1 MYVFSQDFNVNSF
14 DLTIVPAEAL
24 VHRVPADTK
33 VIAHALDCSELETT
47 YFVLEG
53 SVGAAVFSTAF
64 PKLGVV
70 HVIVAFSLSSKLGV
84 KRGLL
89 ENGLSEVGVSETV
102 SLKMVSLKMG
112 SLNLGSLK

>member
-14 DLTIVPAEAL
+14 DLNLTIVPAEAL

-33 VIAHALDCSELETT
+33 VIAHALDCSELETI

-64 PKLGVV
+64 AELGVV
-70 HVIVAFSLSSKLGV
+70 HLINSLSISSKLGACLA
-84 KRGLL
+84 GLI
-89 ENGLSEVGVSETV
+89 
-102 SLKMVSLKMG
+102 
-112 SLNLGSLK
+112 

>member
-1 MYVFSQDFNVNSF
+1 MYVFRQDFNVNSF

-70 HVIVAFSLSSKLGV
+70 HVIIAFPLSSKFVENRSVEGGPV
-84 KRGLL
+84 EGGSVGMGLL
-89 ENGLSEVGVSETV
+89 NRLC
-102 SLKMVSLKMG
+102 
-112 SLNLGSLK
+112 

>member
-14 DLTIVPAEAL
+14 DLTIVPTEAL

-53 SVGAAVFSTAF
+53 SVDAAVFSTAF
-64 PKLGVV
+64 PKRGVV
-70 HVIVAFSLSSKLGV
+70 HVIIAFSLSSKLGV
-84 KRGLL
+84 KRGLP
-89 ENGLSEVGVSETV
+89 ENDFPE
-102 SLKMVSLKMG
+102 
-112 SLNLGSLK
+112 NGSLKWFP

>member
-33 VIAHALDCSELETT
+33 VIAHALDCSELVTI

-53 SVGAAVFSTAF
+53 GVGAAMFSTTFSQPQA
-64 PKLGVV
+64 V
-70 HVIVAFSLSSKLGV
+70 HLI
-84 KRGLL
+84 
-89 ENGLSEVGVSETV
+89 TTPP
-102 SLKMVSLKMG
+102 
-112 SLNLGSLK
+112 